1 MQGEYREAIKMS
13 KKRKTK
19 YDKYF
24 SPGTHSSIT
33 AFSKNA
39 AGGSKRRKSY
49 TERRRNRTIGIVVAC
64 ILGAAVVF
72 TAAFFITD
80 TLMGISDAQVET
92 TAAPAPEQT
101 TQATGGQKQTE
112 PAPAASQLKAKTANS
127 SLLSASAELDKYI
140 SSLNSSGINAVVI
153 DFKDADGYL
162 HYPSS
167 IAAVQ
172 NTTVTS
178 KVQPNAAQAVQK
190 LKSSGI
196 SVIARVYCFRDT
208 LMPRTDRSS
217 AVHYSGSQSLWL
229 DNEPSKGGRP
239 WLNPYSQSATNY
251 LTAVV
256 GEVKNLGVDYILLDG
271 VQFPDLKSNLATFDG
286 ENAQGAL
293 SRNKVL
299 INFVN
304 SCVTAAGSTPVI
316 CTMTGDTA
324 VNGSSQIYDGALW
337 EANVSMFAIDVRNLA
352 ANAQKKYPASEKIIE
367 IKKTAQSS
375 DTSYILAG

>member
-1 MQGEYREAIKMS
+1 MQNEYRESIKMS
-13 KKRKTK
+13 RKKKTK

-101 TQATGGQKQTE
+101 TQATGGQTQTK
-112 PAPAASQLKAKTANS
+112 PAPAVSQLKAKTADS

-140 SSLNSSGINAVVI
+140 SSLKSSGINAVVI

-162 HYPSS
+162 YYPSS

-178 KVQPNAAQAVQK
+178 MAQPNAAQAVQK
-190 LKSSGI
+190 LKSSSI

-251 LTAVV
+251 LIAVV
-256 GEVKNLGVDYILLDG
+256 SEVKNLGVDYIMLDG

-286 ENAQGAL
+286 EKAQGAL

-337 EANVSMFAIDVRNLA
+337 EANASMFAIDVRNLA
-352 ANAQKKYPASEKIIE
+352 ADAQKKYPASEKIIE
-367 IKKTAQSS
+367 IKKTTQSS
-375 DTSYILAG
+375 DTSYILAD

>member
-1 MQGEYREAIKMS
+1 MAR
-13 KKRKTK
+13 KKKTK

-101 TQATGGQKQTE
+101 TQAAGGQTQTE
-112 PAPAASQLKAKTANS
+112 TETAPAVSQLKAKTADS

-140 SSLNSSGINAVVI
+140 SSLKSSGINAVVI

-162 HYPSS
+162 YYPSS

-178 KVQPNAAQAVQK
+178 KAQPNAAQAVQK

-229 DNEPSKGGRP
+229 DNEPTKGGRP

-256 GEVKNLGVDYILLDG
+256 SEVKNLGVDYIMLDG

-337 EANVSMFAIDVRNLA
+337 EANASMFAIDVRTLA
-352 ANAQKKYPASEKIIE
+352 ADAQKKYPASEKIIE

-375 DTSYILAG
+375 DTSFILAD

>member
-1 MQGEYREAIKMS
+1 MS
-13 KKRKTK
+13 RKKKTK

-101 TQATGGQKQTE
+101 TQATGGQTQTK
-112 PAPAASQLKAKTANS
+112 PAPAVSQLKAKTADS

-140 SSLNSSGINAVVI
+140 SSLKSSGINAVVI

-162 HYPSS
+162 YYPSS

-178 KVQPNAAQAVQK
+178 KAQPNAAQAVQK

-239 WLNPYSQSATNY
+239 WLSPYSQSATNY

-256 GEVKNLGVDYILLDG
+256 SEVKNLGVDYIMLDG

-286 ENAQGAL
+286 EKAQGAL

-337 EANVSMFAIDVRNLA
+337 EANASMFAIDVRNLA
-352 ANAQKKYPASEKIIE
+352 ADAQKKYPASEKIIE

-375 DTSYILAG
+375 DTSYILAD